1 VDLGGVGVNGGTTG
15 ADACLQLNFF
25 GDDAAQDLEGFFD
38 NGLER
43 NIFLLNCWPQR
54 EGADFVEEFAAARAG
69 FKNLFEGF
77 VGGMTFVDVHGS
89 EFGAAEDAG
98 DDVVEFVGDAA
109 GELVEG
115 VEFLFEQELFAGDGG
130 IFGR

>member
-1 VDLGGVGVNGGTTG
+1 
-15 ADACLQLNFF
+15 
-25 GDDAAQDLEGFFD
+25 
-38 NGLER
+38 
-43 NIFLLNCWPQR
+43 
-54 EGADFVEEFAAARAG
+54 
-69 FKNLFEGF
+69 
-77 VGGMTFVDVHGS
+77 MTFVDVHGS